1 MKADT
6 NYSSIG
12 SMYNFVTNYHQ
23 QKLQV
28 LAYDI
33 TVDADASKYYWHQWL
48 LQN

>member
-6 NYSSIG
+6 NSRGIG

-28 LAYDI
+28 FAYNI
-33 TVDADASKYYWHQWL
+33 TVDADASKYY
-48 LQN
+48 